1 MRELKRVFSPK
12 LLLLFVLLIAV
23 AFGYQLFSFSYVSS
37 FKTEYQKEIEH
48 YSQMSVDSALAEI
61 EDIESA
67 IDYENV
73 EASEKFFATQQA
85 RENILSQL
93 EHLKAYPAYLDS
105 VHKNVVQMKGLA
117 IFNTSGNSKF
127 NASSIERTDIDFP
140 ESRDVAL
147 HLTNTL
153 ALEGFSADK
162 ISSLCVLLLLISVIM
177 SFIAERKTSLA
188 GLVYGTPNGRKA
200 LTVKRLGILFLT
212 AVLGTVFIKGAS
224 LIANMYLYGLPDFLA
239 PVQSSVLFKEY
250 TYLMNI
256 GQYLL
261 LTFAVKAIG
270 AFAAALLMWTLV
282 SAISHLQT
290 AIISAGA
297 FLTFE
302 YSLFALIPD
311 SFSLVIFRFL
321 NIFAFVDTDRILLKY
336 LNVNLFGKAVRG
348 STLSLILIPIVML
361 AAGIFLVIHS
371 ERAKPIQKQN
381 FLLRL
386 YEKLLPF
393 FSKAG
398 ARLGLLGIE
407 FKKVLWYQKG
417 IIVVAALLVW
427 CFGMMSVPPADSE
440 MYDASISAYQTEFQ
454 GEVTQ
459 NTIDAIDNKIAEI
472 NTWESSDI
480 KEKQLAALEEVKAET
495 ASKLGSGLWIVNPI
509 PFAMLDN
516 HNVAHYQTKLMIVSM
531 LAVILLCAGLFA
543 FENQRN
549 TNALLNTTAKGKR
562 KLIATKIIAAALF
575 TVFVWLLI
583 SARELYLICDF
594 TNNTEWLKAP
604 LQSVKNYASYHSNI
618 LTLEWVILLF
628 LKRLALLFVVSNAT
642 VLISKKCKTINVA
655 VIVSIL
661 QIVLLLLVN
670 EFYAIFL

>member
-12 LLLLFVLLIAV
+12 FLLLFVLLIAV
-23 AFGYQLFSFSYVSS
+23 AFGYQLFSFPYVSS

-48 YSQMSVDSALAEI
+48 YSQMSVNSALAEI
-61 EDIESA
+61 EAVEAA
-67 IDYENV
+67 IDYESV
-73 EASEKFFATQQA
+73 EATEAFFAAQQA
-85 RENILSQL
+85 RENIRNQL
-93 EHLKAYPAYLDS
+93 EHLKEYPEYLDS

-127 NASSIERTDIDFP
+127 NASNIERTDIDFP

-162 ISSLCVLLLLISVIM
+162 TSSFCVLMLLIAVIM
-177 SFIAERKTSLA
+177 NFIAERKTSLA
-188 GLVYGTPNGRKA
+188 GLVYGTPNGRKV

-224 LIANMYLYGLPDFLA
+224 LIANVYLYSLPDFSA

-261 LTFAVKAIG
+261 LSFAVKIIG
-270 AFAAALLMWTLV
+270 AFAAALLVWTLV

-297 FLTFE
+297 FLAFE

-348 STLSLILIPIVML
+348 STLSLMLMPIVMI

-371 ERAKPIQKQN
+371 EKAKPIQKQN

-386 YEKLLPF
+386 YEKLLPI

-398 ARLGLLGIE
+398 ARLGLLGVE
-407 FKKVLWYQKG
+407 LKKVIWYQKG

-427 CFGMMSVPPADSE
+427 CFGIMSVPPADSE
-440 MYDASISAYQTEFQ
+440 MYDSSVSAYQTEFQ

-472 NTWESSDI
+472 NTWENADI
-480 KEKQLAALEEVKAET
+480 KEKQLAALEEVKTEAE
-495 ASKLGSGLWIVNPI
+495 SKLGSGLWLVNPI

-516 HNVAHYQTKLMIVSM
+516 HNAAHYQTKLMIVSL

-543 FENQRN
+543 FENQSK

-562 KLIATKIIAAALF
+562 KLIATKIIAAIIF
-575 TVFVWLLI
+575 TVFVWLLV

-594 TNNTEWLKAP
+594 TNNTEWLKVP
-604 LQSVKNYASYHSNI
+604 LQSVAFFADYKLNLTAS
-618 LTLEWVILLF
+618 WW
-628 LKRLALLFVVSNAT
+628 
-642 VLISKKCKTINVA
+642 
-655 VIVSIL
+655 
-661 QIVLLLLVN
+661 VLLLLLKRLLIMLSIAAMSLCVSKKSKN
-670 EFYAIFL
+670 INQSIVLSLPLLLIILVQAIY